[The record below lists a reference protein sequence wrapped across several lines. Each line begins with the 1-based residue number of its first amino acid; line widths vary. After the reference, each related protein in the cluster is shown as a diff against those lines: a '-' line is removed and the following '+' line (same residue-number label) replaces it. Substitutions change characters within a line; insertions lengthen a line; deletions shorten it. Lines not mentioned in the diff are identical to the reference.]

1 MKENGKKG
9 ENVYPWYRL
18 DKNISWHNINTF
30 LCGLVYGVVTLK
42 IFKKSGKYLRHPGK
56 IWLPIKWG

>member
-1 MKENGKKG
+1 MNETGIKG

-18 DKNISWHNINTF
+18 DKNISWFNVSTLLH
-30 LCGLVYGVVTLK
+30 GLVYGVVTLK